1 MVFARSHTYA
11 PFSFF
16 FYLILFVLIYR
27 QLLLLWWKH
36 QLMTKLIKRAAQ
48 VTLYS
53 IKLNPLSNVV
63 ITSEC
68 VSQNK
73 WGEGGFLHQT
83 NTSYKYRS
91 RQLYF
96 FQGSRIKN
104 NMASAARVR
113 VLYKPGLCRLRPISF
128 AFPRMSPDKHIATV
142 PPLLHQVVGRKSLCG
157 SPASVSVCRTEG
169 FRR

>member
-1 MVFARSHTYA
+1 MHHD
-11 PFSFF
+11 FF
-16 FYLILFVLIYR
+16 FFLLHVLIYR

-36 QLMTKLIKRAAQ
+36 QLMTKLIKRAAK

-73 WGEGGFLHQT
+73 WGGGFLHQT
-83 NTSYKYRS
+83 NISHTSTAVDNYI
-91 RQLYF
+91 F
-96 FQGSRIKN
+96 FSVISRIKN
-104 NMASAARVR
+104 NMASRARVR
-113 VLYKPGLCRLRPISF
+113 VLYKSGLCRLRPISF
-128 AFPRMSPDKHIATV
+128 AFPWMSPHKHIATV
-142 PPLLHQVVGRKSLCG
+142 PPLLHQAVGRKSLCG
-157 SPASVSVCRTEG
+157 GPASVSVCRTEG